1 MSTISKYWYQDE
13 NTNSSVR
20 AKMTAR
26 TLHFPDAKTCIDSVG
41 EVFSFSFHSKK
52 GLNGFYPL
60 MIKDIQEQDKPA
72 MTKEVVFAI
81 KYHTLQVAT
90 PNPDYPNEKSYATL
104 VPIPYSPE
112 TPDYDFLIQHQKDE
126 EGYLLDLYN
135 QGLVKP
141 MNDMVRGEYG
151 PEKEGIHQHIIH
163 AIGDIKV
170 KLPTKMKGFS
180 LEDLLAK
187 VKPDHSFIA
196 LRVLGGWK
204 METNPDILT
213 LSPDRVWSCR
223 IGASFTLYPWTV
235 QTMRRPSTST
245 SSVIDR
251 KRKVVESTIPPV
263 EPVSA

>member
-1 MSTISKYWYQDE
+1 MSMISKFWYQDE
-13 NTNSSVR
+13 SNSVVR

-26 TLHFPDAKTCIDSVG
+26 TLHFPDAKTFIESLG
-41 EVFSFSFHSKK
+41 EIFTFSFSPKK
-52 GLNGFYPL
+52 ALSGFYPL

-72 MTKEVVFAI
+72 MSKDIVFAI
-81 KYHTLQVAT
+81 KYHTLQLAT

-104 VPIPYSPE
+104 VPIVYAPE

-141 MNDMVRGEYG
+141 MTDMVRGEYG
-151 PEKEGIHQHIIH
+151 PEKEGIHPHIIH
-163 AIGDIKV
+163 TIGDIKV

-180 LEDLLAK
+180 LEELLTK
-187 VKPDHSFIA
+187 VKPDHTFFA

-204 METNPDILT
+204 IETTPDILT

-235 QTMRRPSTST
+235 QTLRSPPSSNTT
-245 SSVIDR
+245 TR
-251 KRKVVESTIPPV
+251 KRKVETEITPV
-263 EPVSA
+263 TVSA